1 MGVATAPTPPE
12 AGIETP
18 LAPSRTPRP
27 PFQLTRRLVG
37 TSRWPLFLLTAIYAL
52 NVTDQYIVPTLFP
65 LLKQEF
71 GLSDSALGILSSSYV
86 IVVMIGTVPFGYLA
100 DRRRRTRVISWGT
113 AAWGAT
119 MIWTGLAWN
128 YASLLLGRMSLGAWD
143 PCDNP
148 TSQSLLADYYPTVQR
163 SKVMSVYQTGQLIGI
178 LLVPIAA
185 AMATE
190 WGWRSAFFFLAIP
203 AFVVAILARRLPE
216 PVRGQQD
223 RLQQDLDARLVHRSV
238 YDTMPARQAYRELFR
253 VRTFTL
259 AALSSGV
266 GSLFFGSIGTWAP
279 TFFVRYHDMSISQAA
294 TAISLLALG
303 GLVGVLLSGW
313 MADYLTFRGF
323 RAGRVLVGAVARL
336 VAFPLFILTFT
347 LNNTPVMLLCFTLA
361 SMCLVAPQAVLNA
374 ARADVL
380 HAGLRGRGTAIDIVV
395 QSVCAAIAP
404 ALVGFLA
411 DQYGLRTAF
420 LVLVPLMG
428 LSGLLLLGAVRPYIR
443 EERRLR
449 DIVRA
454 EALAG
459 RDDGSVDRD
468 GSSDRDGHESGGGG
482 PGDGGDGGPGG
493 GGSGDGRVPPG
504 SDTAGVL
511 IVAEPD
517 APDDAPEIVIAIGA
531 TDVVLPQRPV
541 PELVSSNGAPG
552 PCLLAVEELDLS
564 YGPIQVLFGVDFR
577 VEEGGI
583 HALVGRNGVG
593 KTTLLSA
600 IAGLI
605 DGQRGRIVYGG
616 VDLTGVPPDQ
626 RVRLGITLMAG
637 GRSMFPT
644 LTVQENLWM
653 GAYPFH
659 GTIVDER
666 LAAVL
671 EVFPQLASRLRQ
683 SGGTLSGGEQ
693 QMVALGRALMAG
705 PRLLLV
711 DELSLGLAPRVIEQ
725 LLPVVR
731 DIRRLGTT
739 VIIVEQ
745 SVSVALEVADTVM
758 FMEKGV
764 VTPLGAAD
772 ALGDGDELVRMM
784 MGTS

>member
-1 MGVATAPTPPE
+1 MGVATASTAALPE
-12 AGIETP
+12 AGPGTP
-18 LAPSRTPRP
+18 LAPARTPHS
-27 PFQLTRRLVG
+27 PFHLTRRLVG
-37 TSRWPLFLLTAIYAL
+37 ASRWPLFLLTAIYAL
-52 NVTDQYIVPTLFP
+52 NVTDQYVVPTLFP

-71 GLSDSALGILSSSYV
+71 GLSDAALGILSSSYV
-86 IVVMIGTVPFGYLA
+86 IVVTICTVPFGYLA

-178 LLVPIAA
+178 LLVPIGA

-203 AFVVAILARRLPE
+203 AFIVAILARRLPE

-223 RLQQDLDARLVHRSV
+223 RLQQDLTARLSRPSV

-259 AALSSGV
+259 SALSSGV

-279 TFFVRYHDMSISQAA
+279 TFFVRYHDMTISQAA

-303 GLVGVLLSGW
+303 GLVGVLMSGW
-313 MADYLTFRGF
+313 LADYLTFRGF

-336 VAFPLFILTFT
+336 IAFPLFIATFT
-347 LNNTPVMLLCFTLA
+347 LANTPLMLLCFTLA

-380 HAGLRGRGTAIDIVV
+380 HAGLRGRGTAVDIVI
-395 QSVCAAIAP
+395 QSSCAAIAP

-411 DQYGLRTAF
+411 DQYGLQTAF
-420 LVLVPLMG
+420 LSLVPLMG

-449 DIVRA
+449 EIVRA
-454 EALAG
+454 EALG
-459 RDDGSVDRD
+459 GDGPDGDGPEGDGPGDDGGPSDDGS
-468 GSSDRDGHESGGGG
+468 
-482 PGDGGDGGPGG
+482 PFMPGG
-493 GGSGDGRVPPG
+493 RRGTGVVDEPAASADGEGTPR
-504 SDTAGVL
+504 
-511 IVAEPD
+511 
-517 APDDAPEIVIAIGA
+517 
-531 TDVVLPQRPV
+531 
-541 PELVSSNGAPG
+541 
-552 PCLLAVEELDLS
+552 LLAVEDLDLC
-564 YGPIQVLFGVDFR
+564 YGPIQVLFGTTFEVS
-577 VEEGGI
+577 EGGI

-600 IAGLI
+600 IAGLV
-605 DGQRGRIVYGG
+605 DGQRGRILYGD
-616 VDLTGVPPDQ
+616 VDLTGVPADQ
-626 RVRLGITLMAG
+626 RVKLGITLMAG
-637 GRSMFPT
+637 GRSTFPS

-659 GTIVDER
+659 GSEALVRER
-666 LAAVL
+666 LESVL
-671 EVFPQLASRLRQ
+671 AVFPQIASRLRQ

-731 DIRRLGTT
+731 GIRQLGTT
-739 VIIVEQ
+739 VVIVEQ

-764 VTPLGAAD
+764 VTSLGSAAS
-772 ALGDGDELVRMM
+772 LGDGDALVAMM
-784 MGTS
+784 MGRAT

>member
-1 MGVATAPTPPE
+1 VATVVPGADE
-12 AGIETP
+12 RETS
-18 LAPSRTPRP
+18 LAPDRTPRP
-27 PFQLTRRLVG
+27 SFQLTRRLVG
-37 TSRWPLFLLTAIYAL
+37 ASRWPLTLLTAIYAL
-52 NVTDQYIVPTLFP
+52 NVTDQYVVPTLFP

-119 MIWTGLAWN
+119 MIWTGLAWS
-128 YASLLLGRMSLGAWD
+128 YASLLVGRMSLGLWD

-178 LLVPIAA
+178 LIVPIAA

-190 WGWRSAFFFLAIP
+190 WGWRAPFFFLAIP
-203 AFVVAILARRLPE
+203 AFIVAILARRLPE

-223 RLQQDLDARLVHRSV
+223 RLQQDLAARLAHRSV

-253 VRTFTL
+253 VRAFTL
-259 AALSSGV
+259 AAVSSGV

-336 VAFPLFILTFT
+336 IAFPLFVLTFT
-347 LNNTPVMLLCFTLA
+347 LANTPLMLLCFTLA

-380 HAGLRGRGTAIDIVV
+380 HARLRGRGTAIDIVV

-404 ALVGFLA
+404 ALVGFLS
-411 DQYGLRTAF
+411 DEIGLRAAF
-420 LVLVPLMG
+420 LTLVPLMG

-449 DIVRA
+449 EIVRA
-454 EALAG
+454 EAL
-459 RDDGSVDRD
+459 
-468 GSSDRDGHESGGGG
+468 
-482 PGDGGDGGPGG
+482 GDGGDGAGPPEEGDGG
-493 GGSGDGRVPPG
+493 GDGAGDGDGGDGSPGPATAREPPRPEA
-504 SDTAGVL
+504 AGAL
-511 IVAEPD
+511 TTTAEP
-517 APDDAPEIVIAIGA
+517 AEA
-531 TDVVLPQRPV
+531 RR
-541 PELVSSNGAPG
+541 
-552 PCLLAVEELDLS
+552 LLAVEDLDLC
-564 YGPIQVLFGVDFR
+564 YGPIQVLFGVGFE
-577 VEEGGI
+577 VAEGGI

-600 IAGLI
+600 IAGLV
-605 DGQRGRIVYGG
+605 DGQRGRIVYDG

-626 RVRLGITLMAG
+626 RVRLGITLMSG
-637 GRSMFPT
+637 GRSTFPT
-644 LTVQENLWM
+644 LSVEENLWM

-659 GTIVDER
+659 DSDALVGQR
-666 LAAVL
+666 LDAVL
-671 EVFPQLASRLRQ
+671 GVFPQLASRLRQ

-725 LLPVVR
+725 LLPVVQG
-731 DIRRLGTT
+731 IRQLGTT

-745 SVSVALEVADTVM
+745 SVTVALEVADTVM

-764 VTPLGAAD
+764 VTPLGDAS
-772 ALGDGDELVRMM
+772 ALGAGDELVRMM
-784 MGTS
+784 MGSPA

>member
-1 MGVATAPTPPE
+1 MVVATAPTPATPDAD
-12 AGIETP
+12 AGTP
-18 LAPSRTPRP
+18 LAASRTPRP

-37 TSRWPLFLLTAIYAL
+37 ATRWPLFLLTAIYAL
-52 NVTDQYIVPTLFP
+52 NVADQYVVPTLFP
-65 LLKQEF
+65 LLKVEF

-86 IVVMIGTVPFGYLA
+86 IVVTLGTVPFGYLA

-128 YASLLLGRMSLGAWD
+128 YASLLGARMMLGAWD

-163 SKVMSVYQTGQLIGI
+163 SKVMSVYQTGQLLGI
-178 LLVPIAA
+178 LLVPISA
-185 AMATE
+185 AMATQ

-203 AFVVAILARRLPE
+203 AFIVAILARRLPE

-223 RLQQDLDARLVHRSV
+223 RVQQQLDARLRRPSA

-253 VRTFTL
+253 VRTFSLL
-259 AALSSGV
+259 AVSSGV
-266 GSLFFGSIGTWAP
+266 GALFYGSIGTWSP

-303 GLVGVLLSGW
+303 GLAGVLLSGW
-313 MADYLTFRGF
+313 LADYLTFRGF
-323 RAGRVLVGAVARL
+323 RAGRVLVGGVARL
-336 VAFPLFILTFT
+336 ISFPLFILTFVIS
-347 LNNTPVMLLCFTLA
+347 NTPIMLVTFTLA
-361 SMCLVAPQAVLNA
+361 SMCLVAPQAPMNA

-380 HAGLRGRGTAIDIVV
+380 HARLRGRGTAMDVV
-395 QSVCAAIAP
+395 LQSVCAAIAP
-404 ALVGFLA
+404 TLVGVLA
-411 DQYGLRTAF
+411 DVYSLRTAF
-420 LVLVPLMG
+420 LVLVPLMA
-428 LSGLLLLGAVRPYIR
+428 LSGMLLLLAVPAYIR

-449 DIVRA
+449 QIVRA
-454 EALAG
+454 EALADEG
-459 RDDGSVDRD
+459 VDPGSEADDGPTGLGD
-468 GSSDRDGHESGGGG
+468 GPTGEPPGPPRGDGTGAGGAVIEHGQLIQTAAGGG
-482 PGDGGDGGPGG
+482 
-493 GGSGDGRVPPG
+493 V
-504 SDTAGVL
+504 
-511 IVAEPD
+511 
-517 APDDAPEIVIAIGA
+517 
-531 TDVVLPQRPV
+531 
-541 PELVSSNGAPG
+541 
-552 PCLLAVEELDLS
+552 LLAVEDLDLS
-564 YGPIQVLFGVDFR
+564 YGAIQVLFDVNLRIPDGGV
-577 VEEGGI
+577 

-593 KTTLLSA
+593 KTTLLGA
-600 IAGLI
+600 IAGLV
-605 DGQRGRIVYGG
+605 DAQRGRITYAG
-616 VDLTGVPPDQ
+616 VDLTGVPPEQ
-626 RVRLGITLMAG
+626 RVKLGITLMAG
-637 GRSMFPT
+637 GRSTFPT

-659 GTIVDER
+659 QSDALVHER
-666 LAAVL
+666 LDAVL

-693 QMVALGRALMAG
+693 QMLALGRALMAG

-731 DIRRLGTT
+731 SIRRLGTT
-739 VIIVEQ
+739 VVIVEQ

-758 FMEKGV
+758 FMERGNV
-764 VTPLGAAD
+764 SMLGDAA

-784 MGTS
+784 MSGVSP

>member
-1 MGVATAPTPPE
+1 MGVATASTAARPE
-12 AGIETP
+12 AGDGTP
-18 LAPSRTPRP
+18 LAPTRTPRP
-27 PFQLTRRLVG
+27 PFHLTRRLVG
-37 TSRWPLFLLTAIYAL
+37 ASRWPLFLLTAIYAL
-52 NVTDQYIVPTLFP
+52 NVTDQYVVPTLFP

-163 SKVMSVYQTGQLIGI
+163 SKVMSVYQTGQLLGI

-190 WGWRSAFFFLAIP
+190 WGWRAPFFFLAIP
-203 AFVVAILARRLPE
+203 AFIVAILARRLPE

-223 RLQQDLDARLVHRSV
+223 RLQQDLDARLTRASI
-238 YDTMPARQAYRELFR
+238 YETMPARQAYHELFK

-259 AALSSGV
+259 SAISSGV

-303 GLVGVLLSGW
+303 GLTGVLLSGW
-313 MADYLTFRGF
+313 MADYLTFRGL

-336 VAFPLFILTFT
+336 IAFPLFILTFT
-347 LNNTPVMLLCFTLA
+347 LGNTPLMLLTFTLA
-361 SMCLVAPQAVLNA
+361 SMCLVAPQAPLNA

-395 QSVCAAIAP
+395 QSACAAIAP
-404 ALVGFLA
+404 TLVGVLA
-411 DQYGLRTAF
+411 DQYNLRTAF
-420 LVLVPLMG
+420 LILVPLMG
-428 LSGLLLLGAVRPYIR
+428 LSGLLTLGAVRPYVR

-449 DIVRA
+449 EIVRA
-454 EALAG
+454 EAMTG
-459 RDDGSVDRD
+459 NDPEDTGDD
-468 GSSDRDGHESGGGG
+468 GGG
-482 PGDGGDGGPGG
+482 PIVPGGPSSGDGGGELVVARP
-493 GGSGDGRVPPG
+493 SL
-504 SDTAGVL
+504 DTNGVEP
-511 IVAEPD
+511 AEPAED
-517 APDDAPEIVIAIGA
+517 A
-531 TDVVLPQRPV
+531 LLL
-541 PELVSSNGAPG
+541 LV
-552 PCLLAVEELDLS
+552 EDLDLC
-564 YGPIQVLFGVDFR
+564 YGPIQVLFGATFTVP
-577 VEEGGI
+577 EGGI

-600 IAGLI
+600 IAGLV
-605 DGQRGRIVYGG
+605 DGQRGRILYRGL
-616 VDLTGVPPDQ
+616 DLTGVPPDQ
-626 RVRLGITLMAG
+626 RVKLGITLMAG
-637 GRSMFPT
+637 GRSTFPT

-659 GTIVDER
+659 GSEALVDER
-666 LAAVL
+666 LEAIL

-693 QMVALGRALMAG
+693 QMVAMGRALMAG

-731 DIRRLGTT
+731 SIRQLGTT
-739 VIIVEQ
+739 VVIVEQ
-745 SVSVALEVADTVM
+745 SVTVALDVADTVM
-758 FMEKGV
+758 FMEKGE
-764 VTPLGAAD
+764 VTALGAAS
-772 ALGDGDELVRMM
+772 ALGDGDEIVRMM
-784 MGTS
+784 MGGVTT